1 MQREDLKCQ
10 KILELKYLVSLFI
23 VFFSSSL
30 EKRTYKELYKY
41 YDEEV
46 LIAQTDVKVPNG
58 KLYNILGKVDRD
70 YIGFSPSKFD
80 NFDFMVLLDKSN
92 KVKLVRVLVYRE
104 NYGSEITSKR
114 WLRQFIG
121 MTEPKNYVDA
131 ISGAT
136 ISVNSMKYSVNNLIN
151 IL

>member
-46 LIAQTDVKVPNG
+46 LIEQTDVQVPNG
-58 KLYNILGKVDRD
+58 KLYNILGKEDRV

-104 NYGSEITSKR
+104 NYGSEIGSKR
-114 WLRQFIG
+114 WLKQFIG
-121 MTEPKNYVDA
+121 MTEPKQFVDA

-136 ISVNSMKYSVNNLIN
+136 ISVNSMKYSVNKLIN
-151 IL
+151 KL